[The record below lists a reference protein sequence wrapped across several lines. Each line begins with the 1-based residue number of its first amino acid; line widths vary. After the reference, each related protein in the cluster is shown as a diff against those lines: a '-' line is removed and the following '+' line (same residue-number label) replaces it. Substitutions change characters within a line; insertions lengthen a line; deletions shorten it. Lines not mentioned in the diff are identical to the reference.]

1 MNQPFNAKW
10 LQVFLLFVVYTSS
23 TISTNCLP
31 SFFPEIMKEFGW
43 TNGEVVKPNSYYFII
58 IALFA
63 PIVGFLMTKFTPKKL
78 MFFGISL
85 AVVSLILLSKITSY
99 FQFLGIYISLSIAI
113 TFSGLIPSM
122 VIISNWFKEKR
133 GIAVGILLL
142 GSSFGGII
150 YPQFAKY
157 LMPIYGWR
165 NALFGV
171 TVLGAFLSYI
181 PLLFIK
187 NKPNFIVKKENE
199 LMESD
204 GVTLNEA
211 LKSATFYVLLII
223 TASFWF
229 CGFGVLSHL
238 RLYLTE
244 HKFDLGN
251 ATNISSIFFVFS
263 IIGKLFFGY
272 FSDKYNKQNIL
283 ILATICLILGIVSL
297 KYIDSDVKL
306 AYVYAVAYGF
316 GYSGAFAM
324 IQLTVADVYRG
335 KSFGKILGFVNS
347 FDSLGGF
354 FGVLLLG
361 NYHDIDGNYNFGV
374 NILLSVC
381 CIALTCSILLKS
393 INIRNTKKNSLAL

>member
-1 MNQPFNAKW
+1 MNQTLNTKW
-10 LQVFLLFVVYTSS
+10 TQVFLLFVVYTSS

-31 SFFPEIMKEFGW
+31 SFFPEIIKEFGW
-43 TNGEVVKPNSYYFII
+43 TNGQVVKPNSYYFII

-63 PIVGFLMTKFTPKKL
+63 PIVGFLITKTTPKNL
-78 MFFGISL
+78 MLFGISL
-85 AVVSLILLSKITSY
+85 AVVSQILLANMSSY
-99 FQFLGIYISLSIAI
+99 HQFFGIYVALSVAI

-150 YPQFAKY
+150 YPQFAKF
-157 LMPIYGWR
+157 LMPTYGWR
-165 NALFGV
+165 NALLGLA
-171 TVLGAFLSYI
+171 TLGAFLSFI
-181 PLLFIK
+181 PLIFIK
-187 NKPNFIVKKENE
+187 NTPNYSSDIENNFFGKE
-199 LMESD
+199 
-204 GVTLNEA
+204 GITLKQA
-211 LKSATFYVLLII
+211 LRTPTFYVLLII

-238 RLYLTE
+238 RLYLNE
-244 HKFDLGN
+244 HKFNLAD

-272 FSDKYNKQNIL
+272 ISDKYNKQNIL
-283 ILATICLILGIVSL
+283 IFATVFLIIGINSL
-297 KYIDSDVKL
+297 KYIDTNVGL

-335 KSFGKILGFVNS
+335 RSFGKILGFVNS
-347 FDSLGGF
+347 FDSIGGF

-361 NYHDIDGNYNFGV
+361 NFHDIDGNYDFGV

-381 CIALTCSILLKS
+381 CIALVCSLLLKS
-393 INIRNTKKNSLAL
+393 IDLRTVK

>member
-1 MNQPFNAKW
+1 MNQTINSKW
-10 LQVFLLFVVYTSS
+10 MQVFLLFVVYTSS

-31 SFFPEIMKEFGW
+31 SFFPEIIKEFGW

-63 PIVGFLMTKFTPKKL
+63 PIVGILMTKFNPKTL
-78 MFFGISL
+78 MFFGVSLATISL
-85 AVVSLILLSKITSY
+85 GLLSKMSSY
-99 FQFLGIYISLSIAI
+99 LQFFGIYIALSIAI

-122 VIISNWFKEKR
+122 VIISNWFNQKR

-165 NALFGV
+165 NALLGV
-171 TVLGAFLSYI
+171 TILGAILSYL
-181 PLLFIK
+181 PLIFIK
-187 NKPNFIVKKENE
+187 NKPNFDFNKEIPLIE
-199 LMESD
+199 TE
-204 GVTLNEA
+204 GITLSQA
-211 LKSATFYVLLII
+211 LKSPTFYVLLLI

-244 HKFDLGN
+244 HKFNL
-251 ATNISSIFFVFS
+251 AESTNISSIFFIFS

-272 FSDKYNKQNIL
+272 FSDKYNKKNIL
-283 ILATICLILGIVSL
+283 IFANIFLILGILSL
-297 KYIDSDVKL
+297 KYIDSSSRI
-306 AYVYAVAYGF
+306 AYVYAITYGF

-335 KSFGKILGFVNS
+335 KSFSKILGFVNS
-347 FDSLGGF
+347 FDSIGGF
-354 FGVLLLG
+354 LGVLLLG
-361 NYHDIDGNYNFGV
+361 NFHDIDGNYNFGIT
-374 NILLSVC
+374 ILLSVC
-381 CIALTCSILLKS
+381 CIALFCSILLK
-393 INIRNTKKNSLAL
+393 NISLIQRNQFN

>member
-1 MNQPFNAKW
+1 MNQYSNSKW

-31 SFFPEIMKEFGW
+31 SFFPEIIKEFGW

-63 PIVGFLMTKFTPKKL
+63 PIVGFLMTKFTPKTL
-78 MFFGISL
+78 MFFGITLTIISL
-85 AVVSLILLSKITSY
+85 TLLSKMTSY
-99 FQFLGIYISLSIAI
+99 IQFFGIYIALSIAI

-122 VIISNWFKEKR
+122 VIISNWFTEKR
-133 GIAVGILLL
+133 GIAVGVLLL

-150 YPQFAKY
+150 YPQFAKF
-157 LMPIYGWR
+157 LMPTDGWR
-165 NALFGV
+165 NALLGV
-171 TVLGAFLSYI
+171 TILSAFLSYF
-181 PLLFIK
+181 PLIFIK
-187 NKPNFIVKKENE
+187 NKPVVDLKHENIVIENQ
-199 LMESD
+199 
-204 GVTLNEA
+204 GITLKEA
-211 LKSATFYVLLII
+211 LNSTTFYVLLII

-244 HKFDLGN
+244 HKFNLTD

-283 ILATICLILGIVSL
+283 ILATIFLILGIFSL
-297 KYIDSDVKL
+297 KYINAGVSL
-306 AYVYAVAYGF
+306 AYIYAITYGF

-347 FDSLGGF
+347 FDSIGGF

-361 NYHDIDGNYNFGV
+361 NYHDIHGNYNFGI
-374 NILLSVC
+374 NLLLSIC
-381 CIALTCSILLKS
+381 CLALVCSILLKS
-393 INIRNTKKNSLAL
+393 MSLNSINKTV